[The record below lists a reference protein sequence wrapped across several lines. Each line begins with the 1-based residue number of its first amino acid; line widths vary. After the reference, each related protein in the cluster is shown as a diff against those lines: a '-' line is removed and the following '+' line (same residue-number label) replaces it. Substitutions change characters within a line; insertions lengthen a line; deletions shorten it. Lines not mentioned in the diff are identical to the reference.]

1 MKGNTTKEIIEL
13 ANAFDNGKELE
24 YFCHSI
30 KQWLPYCPTFPSFNF
45 NHYTYRIK
53 PKEKK
58 RVKLYQFLCENN
70 GNFFYSSQVFPSLQ
84 EAKKLYNNAIKQL
97 DHTMVEVET
106 YIEYKDKNEI

>member
-30 KQWLPYCPTFPSFNF
+30 KQWLPYCPTNPSFNF

-58 RVKLYQFLCENN
+58 KIKLYKFLCLTDDLYFES
-70 GNFFYSSQVFPSLQ
+70 GYYFETIEKLKERFPNINPVKRIDTSELV
-84 EAKKLYNNAIKQL
+84 L
-97 DHTMVEVET
+97 
-106 YIEYKDKNEI
+106 EID